1 VFLIIVCMRLK
12 FKNNKMRKPYVKCP
26 HCGKMIRYLR
36 IHIRNNHPEQLLN
49 DTREIKR
56 LLKHRNKKCTIQ
68 NT

>member
-1 VFLIIVCMRLK
+1 
-12 FKNNKMRKPYVKCP
+12 MRKPYVKCP

>member
-1 VFLIIVCMRLK
+1 MSSLW
-12 FKNNKMRKPYVKCP
+12 
-26 HCGKMIRYLR
+26 KMIRYLR

-56 LLKHRNKKCTIQ
+56 LLKHRNKKVQSKTHN